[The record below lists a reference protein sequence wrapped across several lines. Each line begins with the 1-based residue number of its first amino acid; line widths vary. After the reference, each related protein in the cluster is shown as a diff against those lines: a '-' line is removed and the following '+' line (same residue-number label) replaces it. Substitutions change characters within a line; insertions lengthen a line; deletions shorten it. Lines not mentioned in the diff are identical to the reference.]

1 MGNGVLRRDDVAR
14 QLLYRWAQPY
24 IRTAL
29 TGFVVAVAYY
39 LSARA
44 GLALRSPP
52 DNMAAFW
59 PPATILLV
67 ALLNIPAAQWWVV
80 LLAALPPHVIA
91 QVQVGR
97 SAFFSLAFGL
107 LGWLGAWTATV
118 ALRRV
123 RGEPWQLAR
132 LRDFYLFMLCAVIGG
147 SVVVASAGTVLHAWA
162 HGSAGFLANWR
173 MRFLGNVLV
182 HLTLSPA
189 LLIWTTDGL
198 GWLKSVSP
206 RRYGEACL
214 LSIILLGV
222 GLKAFGGEPG
232 GPDNLP
238 LLLYAPIPLLLW
250 AAVRFG
256 PCGAASALSFIAC
269 LSIWNAVHGRGPFT
283 EQSPAENVLTLQL
296 FLIVVAV
303 SLLVLAILIQERHR
317 AEEALR
323 ESEARFRMMAD
334 TAPVMIWMSG
344 ADARCTFLNKPW
356 LDFTGRTMVQEMGDG
371 WAEGVHPEDVARCF
385 NTYVSAFETRQPFT
399 MEYRLRRAD
408 GEYRWLIDTGVPC
421 VAPEATFTGYIG
433 SCIDITERRLAE
445 EGLRASEERYR
456 TIVEEQTELICRY
469 QPDTTLTFVNEAYCR
484 YFGRAREEL
493 IGKSFLP
500 LIPDE
505 ARQAALAHVQ
515 SLCEHRR
522 IERYEHPVNGAH
534 GEIRW
539 QQWVDHLILDDSGRI
554 LELQAVG
561 RDITQHKE
569 AEAALRLSEERYALA
584 VNAGKVGVWDWDI
597 RTGAIYLD
605 PSLKALLGYEDDEI
619 SNQLEAWVGYVH
631 AEDRDRVMQVAQVCL
646 EGGLPQYEIE
656 HRMVHK
662 NGGIR
667 WFLARGTVF
676 RDANGQPYRMLGT
689 DTDITER
696 KQAEETLRRAEAK
709 FRAVFEA
716 NFVPLCF
723 WHEDGRIL
731 EANDAYLRLTGF
743 TRAELEAGQ
752 LRWDALTLPE
762 ERHLTQRAVAELA
775 AGKESSTPY
784 EKLYRLRNG
793 RRIPVL
799 LAGALLAGCTDRGV
813 AYTIDLSELK
823 QAEAALQKAQA
834 ELAHAARVMTM
845 GELSA
850 SLAHEL
856 TQPLTAIL
864 SNAQAAL
871 RFLTDPSSQL
881 DEVRAILIDI
891 VADDQRAGE
900 VIHRLRRLLTRSE
913 LERQPLD
920 INEVIRDVVKLIHSE
935 IVIKNVMMIL
945 DLGADLLPVLG
956 DRVQLQ
962 QVILN
967 LLINGVE
974 AMSPV
979 EDRPRELLIQSC
991 RQGVGGA
998 LVAVRDVGIGL
1009 DPQQAERIFDSFYT
1023 TKSKGMGLGL
1033 SISRSIIEVH
1043 GGWLWAVPNTG
1054 YGTTFQFT
1062 LPAAGEADSTD
1073 GLPG

>member
-1 MGNGVLRRDDVAR
+1 MGNGVLRQNDIAR
-14 QLLYRWAQPY
+14 QLLYGWAQPY
-24 IRTAL
+24 IRTTL

-39 LSARA
+39 LSARV
-44 GLALRSPP
+44 GLALRSSP
-52 DNMAAFW
+52 DNIAAFW
-59 PPATILLV
+59 PPAAILLV
-67 ALLNIPAAQWWVV
+67 ALLKVPARQWWVV
-80 LLAALPPHVIA
+80 LLAALPFHVIA

-97 SAFFSLAFGL
+97 SAFFSPVFGL
-107 LGWLGAWTATV
+107 LGWFGAWTATV

-123 RGEPWQLAR
+123 RGEPWRLAR
-132 LRDFYLFMLCAVIGG
+132 LKDFYWFTLCTVIGG
-147 SVVVASAGTVLHAWA
+147 SVVVASAGTALQAWTY
-162 HGSAGFLANWR
+162 GSAGFLATWR

-189 LLIWTTDGL
+189 LLIWTTGGL

-222 GLKAFGGEPG
+222 GLGAFGGEPG

-256 PCGAASALSFIAC
+256 PRGAASALSFIAC

-303 SLLVLAILIQERHR
+303 SLLVLAFLIQERQR
-317 AEEALR
+317 IEEALR
-323 ESEARFRMMAD
+323 ESEMRFRMMAD

-344 ADARCTFLNKPW
+344 ADAGCTFFNKPW
-356 LDFTGRTMVQEMGDG
+356 LDFTGRTVVQEMGNG
-371 WAEGVHPEDVARCF
+371 WAEGVHSEDVARCF
-385 NTYVSAFETRQPFT
+385 NTYLTAFEARQPFT

-408 GEYRWLIDTGVPC
+408 GEYRWVIDTGVPC
-421 VAPEATFTGYIG
+421 VTSEGTFTGYIG

-469 QPDTTLTFVNEAYCR
+469 RPDTTLTFVNEAYCR
-484 YFGRAREEL
+484 YFGRTREEL
-493 IGKSFLP
+493 IGQSFLS

-515 SLCEHRR
+515 LLCEHRR
-522 IERYEHPVNGAH
+522 IERYEHPVNGAY

-539 QQWVDHLILDDSGRI
+539 QQWVDHPILDDNGRI

-561 RDITQHKE
+561 RDITQ
-569 AEAALRLSEERYALA
+569 
-584 VNAGKVGVWDWDI
+584 
-597 RTGAIYLD
+597 
-605 PSLKALLGYEDDEI
+605 
-619 SNQLEAWVGYVH
+619 
-631 AEDRDRVMQVAQVCL
+631 
-646 EGGLPQYEIE
+646 
-656 HRMVHK
+656 
-662 NGGIR
+662 
-667 WFLARGTVF
+667 
-676 RDANGQPYRMLGT
+676 
-689 DTDITER
+689 R
-696 KQAEETLRRAEAK
+696 KQAEEALHRAEAK

-723 WHEDGRIL
+723 WHRDGRIL
-731 EANDAYLRLTGF
+731 EANDAYLCLTGF

-752 LRWDALTLPE
+752 ARWDALTLPE
-762 ERHLTQRAVAELA
+762 EVYLTERAAAELT

-784 EKLYRLRNG
+784 EKVYRLRNG

-799 LAGALLAGCTDRGV
+799 LAGALLAGYTDRGV

-823 QAEAALQKAQA
+823 RAEAALQKAHA

-871 RFLTDPSSQL
+871 RFLTDPSPEL
-881 DEVRAILIDI
+881 DEVRSILVDI

-945 DLGADLLPVLG
+945 ELEVDLPPVPG
-956 DRVQLQ
+956 DRIQLQ

-967 LLINGVE
+967 LLINGIE

-991 RQGVGGA
+991 RHGVGGA

-1023 TKSKGMGLGL
+1023 TKPKGMGLGL

-1043 GGWLWAVPNTG
+1043 GGRLWAAPNTG

-1062 LPAAGEADSTD
+1062 LPAAGEHVV
-1073 GLPG
+1073 

>member
-1 MGNGVLRRDDVAR
+1 MGNGVLRRDDGAC
-14 QLLYRWAQPY
+14 LPLYGWAQPS

-39 LSARA
+39 LSARG
-44 GLALRSPP
+44 GLALTFPP
-52 DNMAAFW
+52 DNLVAFW

-67 ALLNIPAAQWWVV
+67 ALLMTLPCRGWGV
-80 LLAALPPHVIA
+80 LLASLPPHVIA
-91 QVQVGR
+91 MMQVGR
-97 SAFFSLAFGL
+97 WGSFSLVFGFL
-107 LGWLGAWTATV
+107 TWLGAWIAVV

-123 RGEPWQLAR
+123 RGEPWRFASLQ
-132 LRDFYLFMLCAVIGG
+132 DFYLFALCAVIGG
-147 SVVVASAGTVLHAWA
+147 PVVVASAGTALQVLAQGRAGFWA
-162 HGSAGFLANWR
+162 TWRMWFLANA
-173 MRFLGNVLV
+173 LA

-189 LLIWTTDGL
+189 LLIWITGGI

-206 RRYGEACL
+206 RRYGEVCL
-214 LSIILLGV
+214 LSIALLAV

-250 AAVRFG
+250 AAIRFG
-256 PCGAASALSFIAC
+256 ARGAASALSFIAC

-296 FLIVVAV
+296 FLIGVAV
-303 SLLVLAILIQERHR
+303 SLLVLAILIQERQR
-317 AEEALR
+317 TEEALR

-334 TAPVMIWMSG
+334 TAPVMVWMSG
-344 ADARCTFLNKPW
+344 IDARCTFFNKLW
-356 LDFTGRTMVQEMGDG
+356 LDFTGRTMLQEMGNG
-371 WAEGVHPEDVARCF
+371 WAEGVHLEDVARCI
-385 NTYVSAFETRQPFT
+385 NTYQSSFKTRQPFT

-408 GEYRWLIDTGVPC
+408 GEYRWVVDTGVPRMT
-421 VAPEATFTGYIG
+421 PEGTFAGYIG
-433 SCIDITERRLAE
+433 SCIDITARKLAE

-456 TIVEEQTELICRY
+456 TIVEQQTELICRY
-469 QPDTTLTFVNEAYCR
+469 RPDTTLTFVNEAYCR
-484 YFGRAREEL
+484 YFGRTREEL
-493 IGKSFLP
+493 IGQSFLS

-505 ARQAALAHVQ
+505 ARQAAQEHVH
-515 SLCEHRR
+515 SLCETPRVQP
-522 IERYEHPVNGAH
+522 YEHPVLGAN

-539 QQWVDHLILDDSGRI
+539 QQWADHVILDDNGRTI
-554 LELQAVG
+554 ELQAVG
-561 RDITQHKE
+561 RDITQRKQ

-597 RTGAIYLD
+597 RAGAIYLD
-605 PSLKALLGYEDDEI
+605 LSLKALLGYEDDEI
-619 SNQLEAWVGYVH
+619 PNQLEAWVGHVH
-631 AEDRDRVMQVAQVCL
+631 PEDRDRVMQVAQVCL

-676 RDANGQPYRMLGT
+676 RDADGRPYRMVGT

-696 KQAEETLRRAEAK
+696 KTADEALRSAEAK

-752 LRWDALTLPE
+752 ARWDALTLPE
-762 ERHLTQRAVAELA
+762 EVYLTERAAAELA

-784 EKLYRLRNG
+784 EKVYQLRDG

-799 LAGALLAGCTDRGV
+799 LAGALLAGYADRGV

-823 QAEAALQKAQA
+823 RAEAALQKAQA

-871 RFLTDPSSQL
+871 RFLNRPSSDL
-881 DEVRAILIDI
+881 DEVRAILADI

-900 VIHRLRRLLTRSE
+900 VIQRLRGLLTRSE
-913 LERQPLD
+913 LERLPLD
-920 INEVIRDVVKLIHSE
+920 LNEVIRDVIRLIHSE
-935 IVIKNVMMIL
+935 VVIKNVTLVL
-945 DLGADLLPVLG
+945 DLGSDLPPVPG

-974 AMSPV
+974 AMSAV
-979 EDRPRELLIQSC
+979 EDRSRQLLIRSC
-991 RQGVGGA
+991 RHGAGGT
-998 LVAVRDVGIGL
+998 LVTVRDVGIGL
-1009 DPQQAERIFDSFYT
+1009 DPQQAEQIFDSFYT
-1023 TKSKGMGLGL
+1023 TKPKGMGLGL
-1033 SISRSIIEVH
+1033 SISRSIIEAH
-1043 GGWLWAVPNTG
+1043 GGWLWASPNTG

-1062 LPAAGEADSTD
+1062 LPAAGEDVV
-1073 GLPG
+1073 

>member
-1 MGNGVLRRDDVAR
+1 MGNGVLRQNDIAR
-14 QLLYRWAQPY
+14 QLLYGWAQPY
-24 IRTAL
+24 IRTTL

-39 LSARA
+39 LSARV
-44 GLALRSPP
+44 GLALRSSP
-52 DNMAAFW
+52 DNIAAFW
-59 PPATILLV
+59 PPAAILLV
-67 ALLNIPAAQWWVV
+67 ALLKVPARQWWVV
-80 LLAALPPHVIA
+80 LLAALPFHVIA

-97 SAFFSLAFGL
+97 SAFFSPVFGL
-107 LGWLGAWTATV
+107 LGWFGAWTATV

-123 RGEPWQLAR
+123 RGEPWRLAR
-132 LRDFYLFMLCAVIGG
+132 LKDFYWFTLCAVIGG
-147 SVVVASAGTVLHAWA
+147 SVVVASAGTALQAWTY
-162 HGSAGFLANWR
+162 GSAGFLATWR

-189 LLIWTTDGL
+189 LLIWTTGGL

-222 GLKAFGGEPG
+222 GLGAFGGEPG

-256 PCGAASALSFIAC
+256 PRGAASALSFIAC

-303 SLLVLAILIQERHR
+303 SLLVLAFLIQERQR
-317 AEEALR
+317 IEEALR
-323 ESEARFRMMAD
+323 ESEMRFRMMAD

-344 ADARCTFLNKPW
+344 ADAGCTFFNKPW
-356 LDFTGRTMVQEMGDG
+356 LDFTGRTVVQEMGNG
-371 WAEGVHPEDVARCF
+371 WAEGVHSEDVARCF
-385 NTYVSAFETRQPFT
+385 NTYLTAFEARQPFT

-408 GEYRWLIDTGVPC
+408 GEYRWVIDTGVPC
-421 VAPEATFTGYIG
+421 VTSEGTFTGYIG

-469 QPDTTLTFVNEAYCR
+469 RPDTTLTFVNEAYCR
-484 YFGRAREEL
+484 YFGRTREEL
-493 IGKSFLP
+493 IGQSFLS

-515 SLCEHRR
+515 LLCEHRR
-522 IERYEHPVNGAH
+522 IERYEHPVNGAY

-539 QQWVDHLILDDSGRI
+539 QQWVDHPILDDNGRI

-561 RDITQHKE
+561 RDITQ
-569 AEAALRLSEERYALA
+569 
-584 VNAGKVGVWDWDI
+584 
-597 RTGAIYLD
+597 
-605 PSLKALLGYEDDEI
+605 
-619 SNQLEAWVGYVH
+619 
-631 AEDRDRVMQVAQVCL
+631 
-646 EGGLPQYEIE
+646 
-656 HRMVHK
+656 
-662 NGGIR
+662 
-667 WFLARGTVF
+667 
-676 RDANGQPYRMLGT
+676 
-689 DTDITER
+689 R
-696 KQAEETLRRAEAK
+696 KQAEEALHRAEAK

-723 WHEDGRIL
+723 WHRDGRIL
-731 EANDAYLRLTGF
+731 EANDAYLCLTGF

-752 LRWDALTLPE
+752 ARWDALTLPE
-762 ERHLTQRAVAELA
+762 EVYLTERAAAELT

-784 EKLYRLRNG
+784 EKVYRLRNG

-799 LAGALLAGCTDRGV
+799 LAGALLAGYTDRGV

-823 QAEAALQKAQA
+823 RAEAALQKAHA

-871 RFLTDPSSQL
+871 RFLTDPSPEL
-881 DEVRAILIDI
+881 DEVRSILVDI

-945 DLGADLLPVLG
+945 ELEVDLPPVPG
-956 DRVQLQ
+956 DRIQLQ

-967 LLINGVE
+967 LLINGIE

-991 RQGVGGA
+991 RHGVGGA

-1023 TKSKGMGLGL
+1023 TKPKGMGLGL

-1043 GGWLWAVPNTG
+1043 GGRLWAAPNTG

-1062 LPAAGEADSTD
+1062 LPAAGEHVV
-1073 GLPG
+1073 

>member
-1 MGNGVLRRDDVAR
+1 MGNGVLRQDEVVR
-14 QLLYRWAQPY
+14 LPLYGWDQPH

-44 GLALRSPP
+44 GLALTFQP
-52 DNMAAFW
+52 DNLAAFW

-67 ALLNIPAAQWWVV
+67 ALLITAPCRGWVV
-80 LLAALPPHVIA
+80 LLASLPPHVIA
-91 QVQVGR
+91 MMQVGR
-97 SAFFSLAFGL
+97 LGFFSVVFGL
-107 LGWLGAWTATV
+107 LPWLGAWTATV
-118 ALRRV
+118 ALRRA
-123 RGEPWQLAR
+123 RGEPWRLAR
-132 LRDFYLFMLCAVIGG
+132 LQDLYRFTLCAVIGG
-147 SVVVASAGTVLHAWA
+147 PVVVASAGTVLQVLAQRSVGFWA
-162 HGSAGFLANWR
+162 TWRMWFLANA
-173 MRFLGNVLV
+173 LV
-182 HLTLSPA
+182 HLTLTPA
-189 LLIWTTDGL
+189 LLIWITGGI

-206 RRYGEACL
+206 RRYGEVCL
-214 LSIILLGV
+214 LSIALLAV
-222 GLKAFGGEPG
+222 GLEAFGGEAG

-238 LLLYAPIPLLLW
+238 LLLYAPIPVLLW

-256 PCGAASALSFIAC
+256 PCGAVSALSVIAC

-283 EQSPAENVLTLQL
+283 EQSPAENTLTLQL
-296 FLIVVAV
+296 FLIGVAV
-303 SLLVLAILIQERHR
+303 SLLVLAILIQERKR
-317 AEEALR
+317 TEEALR
-323 ESEARFRMMAD
+323 ESETRFHMMAD
-334 TAPVMIWMSG
+334 TAPVMVWMSG
-344 ADARCTFLNKPW
+344 TDTRCTFFNKPW
-356 LDFTGRTMVQEMGDG
+356 LDFTGRTMAQEIGNG
-371 WAEGVHPEDVARCF
+371 WAEGVHPEDVAHCF
-385 NTYVSAFETRQPFT
+385 NTYRAAFRTRQSFT

-408 GEYRWLIDTGVPC
+408 GKYRWMVDTGVPRMT
-421 VAPEATFTGYIG
+421 PEGTFAGYIG
-433 SCIDITERRLAE
+433 SCIDITGRKLAE
-445 EGLRASEERYR
+445 EGMRASEQRYR

-469 QPDTTLTFVNEAYCR
+469 RLDTTLTFANEAYCR
-484 YFGRAREEL
+484 YFGRTREEL
-493 IGKSFLP
+493 IGQSFLS

-505 ARQAALAHVQ
+505 ARQAALEHVY
-515 SLCEHRR
+515 SLCEKPR
-522 IERYEHPVNGAH
+522 IQPYEHQVLDANGKV
-534 GEIRW
+534 RW
-539 QQWVDHLILDDSGRI
+539 QQWVDHVILDDNGCI

-561 RDITQHKE
+561 RDITERKQ
-569 AEAALRLSEERYALA
+569 AEVALRLSEERYALA

-631 AEDRDRVMQVAQVCL
+631 PEDRDRVMRVAQVCL

-662 NGGIR
+662 DGGIR

-676 RDANGQPYRMLGT
+676 RDADGRPYRMVGT
-689 DTDITER
+689 DTDITQH
-696 KQAEETLRRAEAK
+696 KQAEEALRRADAK

-752 LRWDALTLPE
+752 ARWDALTLPE
-762 ERHLTQRAVAELA
+762 EFHLTQRALAELV

-784 EKLYRLRNG
+784 EKVYRLRTG
-793 RRIPVL
+793 RKIPVL
-799 LAGALLAGCTDRGV
+799 LAGALLAGYTDRGV

-823 QAEAALQKAQA
+823 RAEAALQKAQA

-871 RFLTDPSSQL
+871 RFLNPPSSDL
-881 DEVRAILIDI
+881 DEVRAILADI

-900 VIHRLRRLLTRSE
+900 VIQRLRGLLTRSE
-913 LERQPLD
+913 LERLPLD
-920 INEVIRDVVKLIHSE
+920 LNEVIRDVVRLIHSE
-935 IVIKNVMMIL
+935 VVIKNVTVIL
-945 DLGADLLPVLG
+945 DLGRDLPPVPG
-956 DRVQLQ
+956 DRVQLE

-967 LLINGVE
+967 LLINGIE
-974 AMSPV
+974 AMSAV
-979 EDRPRELLIQSC
+979 EDRSRQLLIQSC
-991 RQGVGGA
+991 RHGAGGT
-998 LVAVRDVGIGL
+998 LVTVRDVGIGL

-1023 TKSKGMGLGL
+1023 TKPKGMGLGL
-1033 SISRSIIEVH
+1033 SISRSIVEAH
-1043 GGWLWAVPNTG
+1043 GGQLWASPNTG

-1062 LPAAGEADSTD
+1062 LPAAGENAV
-1073 GLPG
+1073 